1 MRGSF
6 NFHRL
11 ILRIVRAWRITSIY
25 RDPLNYYLRWRFVSR
40 YKNNGIFRVSSSL
53 SFSLSPY
60 ISRCQKM
67 SERVVSGDRWRC
79 GRSSNKAR
87 GINRN
92 VGWFFIG
99 GCFSRCR
106 REGLSRPYRPTELV
120 RGLFRVVRR
129 RYSVVIHLATR
140 EKKKTRYCHDRA
152 LSYLAQLTCVLSFS
166 RLASLFR
173 EDTQPVVANEISQKS
188 YEHRSSKGL
197 LNVGDFYTKRSGMR

>member
-25 RDPLNYYLRWRFVSR
+25 RDPLNYYLRWRFVPR
-40 YKNNGIFRVSSSL
+40 YKNNGNIP
-53 SFSLSPY
+53 SFVFAPLSPY

-106 REGLSRPYRPTELV
+106 REGLSRPYRPTSLSV
-120 RGLFRVVRR
+120 DFSALFAVPAILGDSLCNARKN
-129 RYSVVIHLATR
+129 T
-140 EKKKTRYCHDRA
+140 
-152 LSYLAQLTCVLSFS
+152 VL
-166 RLASLFR
+166 
-173 EDTQPVVANEISQKS
+173 P
-188 YEHRSSKGL
+188 RSSIILSDDVNMRPLFHAYIFLSRKHACSCERKNYHGFQLSKSL
-197 LNVGDFYTKRSGMR
+197 LMLV